1 MLQTLVI
8 LSLSYWIVEEYLN
21 NMYLREYISGVF
33 QTEGWMFGI
42 LATLLVFGS
51 ATGLFVKHRHG
62 QGTISL
68 EVKNPSPVASPS
80 KVEKKPETDFH
91 PLVAALKADMA
102 DRRASFGSMVGSGAE
117 QPTTVPAPR
126 PEVQKTSVLEQ
137 LTPTRQAPM
146 TGPMPEQTR
155 ATYPQRPLPV
165 PGPQARTTPGAE
177 QLGAPLTQRPMPYP
191 RPQQPAGSNVLQTA
205 QPPPPQLPLKITTV
219 ITGIM
224 PASRKKDPAQ
234 SPEEKPSSS
243 Q

>member
-33 QTEGWMFGI
+33 QTEVWMFGI

-68 EVKNPSPVASPS
+68 EVKNPSPVTIPS
-80 KVEKKPETDFH
+80 KVGTKKTETDFH

-102 DRRASFGSMVGSGAE
+102 DRRASFGSMIGSGTE
-117 QPTTVPAPR
+117 QPTKGPADVEVPKA
-126 PEVQKTSVLEQ
+126 SVVDQ
-137 LTPTRQAPM
+137 LTPNRQAPM
-146 TGPMPEQTR
+146 TGPRLGQTG
-155 ATYPQRPLPV
+155 APFTQRPLPV
-165 PGPQARTTPGAE
+165 
-177 QLGAPLTQRPMPYP
+177 L
-191 RPQQPAGSNVLQTA
+191 PQQQAGSTVLQTP

-224 PASRKKDPAQ
+224 PAAKKKDPAQ